1 MHSPEASR
9 NTGPG
14 IKPPKSSR
22 SLKTA
27 VSLALV
33 LALAGAVFYLLDPAG
48 LFRTKQFAGPRE
60 ALTLGLAHESLAAL
74 AMIARD
80 RGYFS
85 EAGLDVT
92 VKGYKSGSLA
102 MKGLLAG
109 DVAMTT
115 AADIPIVFESM
126 ARRDFRIAAN

>member
-1 MHSPEASR
+1 MHSPEASKKPA
-9 NTGPG
+9 PG

-33 LALAGAVFYLLDPAG
+33 LARAGAFFYLLDPAG

-92 VKGYKSGSLA
+92 GKGYKRGGPA
-102 MKGLLAG
+102 VKGLLAG
-109 DVAMTT
+109 DVGMTP
-115 AADIPIVFESM
+115 AA
-126 ARRDFRIAAN
+126 RH